1 MFVLFPTA
9 SGSDT
14 RRYPPGLQS
23 TGQCP
28 FNRMKGVVMVKM
40 RQRMA
45 FNPDDDQLQELS
57 SRTRSFAV
65 CQPSGEQGFWNDD
78 FMMRNVVL
86 PQRAT

>member
-1 MFVLFPTA
+1 
-9 SGSDT
+9 
-14 RRYPPGLQS
+14 
-23 TGQCP
+23 
-28 FNRMKGVVMVKM
+28 MVKM